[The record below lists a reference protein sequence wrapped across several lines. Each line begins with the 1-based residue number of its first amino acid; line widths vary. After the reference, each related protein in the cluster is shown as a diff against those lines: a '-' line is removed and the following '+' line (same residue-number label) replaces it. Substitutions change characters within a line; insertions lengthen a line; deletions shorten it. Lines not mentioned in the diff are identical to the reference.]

1 MGSSVKIQAL
11 QGERIMLQV
20 NTSNHD
26 IVDLLLELT
35 WYHNG
40 SKIAPRND
48 PRFILSSNNMTLTI
62 TNFTSSYAGM
72 YKAQFDQL
80 LVSPFNEDCK
90 DEVLSH
96 MRHYPILKPAIFC
109 VKMENDCSDKPIYN
123 ETRAWTVSVRSVNS
137 TMQGTFDRVTLVADA
152 TVLSREELEHSSIF
166 WYRNGIRIS
175 GSSYLSTLEKDYNTL
190 SLSQRFQQFN
200 AFYEHSGRY
209 EVLLKV
215 NMYTYL
221 QAQSR
226 SLCRSY
232 YNILWTSHF
241 GYRSKVTLA
250 KGFVDIGYHK
260 GMNLHL

>member
-1 MGSSVKIQAL
+1 
-11 QGERIMLQV
+11 MLQV
-20 NTSNHD
+20 NTSNHY

-40 SKIAPRND
+40 SKITPRND

-62 TNFTSSYAGM
+62 TNFSLSYAGI

-80 LVSPFNEDCK
+80 LVSPYNEDCK
-90 DEVLSH
+90 DEVLSL

-109 VKMENDCSDKPIYN
+109 VKMENDCSDMPN
-123 ETRAWTVSVRSVNS
+123 ETKAWKISVWPVNS
-137 TMQGTFDRVTLVADA
+137 TMQGTFDRLTLVAGA
-152 TVLSREELEHSSIF
+152 TVLSRKELEHSSIH

-175 GSSYLSTLEKDYNTL
+175 GSSYLSTLKKDYNTL
-190 SLSQRFQQFN
+190 SLRQKFQQFN
-200 AFYEHSGRY
+200 TFYEDSGRY

-232 YNILWTSHF
+232 YYILWTSHF